1 MRRFSTRT
9 WQKDK
14 FKKKKTYIQKARNS
28 RSMVYEIESKGE
40 GTCIAVT
47 NSLKP
52 RYPCLLESAIPQTL
66 NTNKKVRLVGR

>member
-1 MRRFSTRT
+1 M
-9 WQKDK
+9 
-14 FKKKKTYIQKARNS
+14 A
-28 RSMVYEIESKGE
+28 YEIETKGE

-66 NTNKKVRLVGR
+66 ITNKKVRLVVR